1 MNLKLVM
8 LNEHD
13 DSPRDVKVVTAF
25 KPIYFNPTTREN
37 RPVIDNFVIEGRD
50 WKARLTFGY
59 APQSD
64 SEYEELG
71 LSPVPAYHPYNVS
84 LAKQGLD
91 ILIYDRVIQF
101 HKLHELGIVPSQH
114 NRFNGVRGELN
125 MEYGFSTAITKNSF
139 IADENF
145 IEMIDKVKDILVGN
159 KPGPRNRKN
168 DYLNFRSSPDQLP
181 ENLLRDRLATWFRTS
196 IIAKRET
203 VDTEYVIEGIE
214 GYIDVLADNE
224 AWELKLEQAKALD
237 VYQLFMYMDVGEID
251 RGNLVAKGF
260 STGAQVAVR
269 RIEEKHGKK
278 INLIT
283 YDELPITAPPSQQ
296 ELASYF

>member
-1 MNLKLVM
+1 
-8 LNEHD
+8 
-13 DSPRDVKVVTAF
+13 
-25 KPIYFNPTTREN
+25 
-37 RPVIDNFVIEGRD
+37 
-50 WKARLTFGY
+50 
-59 APQSD
+59 
-64 SEYEELG
+64 
-71 LSPVPAYHPYNVS
+71 
-84 LAKQGLD
+84 
-91 ILIYDRVIQF
+91 
-101 HKLHELGIVPSQH
+101 
-114 NRFNGVRGELN
+114 

-283 YDELPITAPPSQQ
+283 YDELPITDPPSQQ